1 MTRRPLRTAFALV
14 VSILPLSVA
23 AEEFGT
29 SIPMREKGA
38 ATYYVTT
45 EIDGMGAVDFM
56 VDTGSGYATINEQTL
71 SVLMRQHRADYVKDL
86 EGVLA
91 DGSRVVVPVYS
102 IKSMNI
108 GGQCALQDI
117 EVAVFPGNTRQIL
130 GLSALRQ
137 AAPFIFSL
145 DPPQLVLSHCI
156 GNVADAQGEVNTP
169 VKPAAAAEHSS
180 VASPS

>member
-1 MTRRPLRTAFALV
+1 MTRRPLITVFALS
-14 VSILPLSVA
+14 VSMLPLPVA

-45 EIDGMGAVDFM
+45 EIDGLGAVDLM
-56 VDTGSGYATINEQTL
+56 VDTGSGYATINEDTL
-71 SVLMRQHRADYVKDL
+71 TVLMRQHRAGYVKDL

-117 EVAVFPGNTRQIL
+117 EVAVFPGKTRQIL

-137 AAPFIFSL
+137 AAPFIFSV

-156 GNVADAQGEVNTP
+156 GNVADARVEVKTP
-169 VKPAAAAEHSS
+169 VKPAEAAEHGS